1 MVADKTPSASPFV
14 RGFDLATFTQATD
27 LKKRILF
34 TLVALLVYRIGTFVP
49 LPGLNPD
56 VIAEVGRRNMGGLLG
71 MFDMFSGGALGRMT
85 ILALGLMPYI
95 SASIII
101 QLFTVISPTLE
112 ALKKEGE
119 SGRRRLSQYTR
130 YLTVFIAF
138 IHSYAA
144 CTALMSHPAT
154 ASAVVIG
161 KLFFVVAIPSI
172 IGGTLFLM
180 WLGEQI
186 TSRGIGNGASMIIF
200 AGIVANLPRAA
211 MNALEMGKTG
221 ALSPTMLFLVLVVIV
236 AAIGFVVF
244 MERAQRRI
252 TIHYPQRQAS
262 IGRGNLQDSTHLPL
276 KLNSS
281 GVIPPIFASALL
293 MLPAAVV
300 GFVGGDLA
308 QIASRYLSPTH
319 PLYNIIYVG
328 LLVFFAFF
336 YTAIVFNPTETAENL
351 RKAGGFIPGVRPG
364 QHTAA
369 YLDTVL
375 TRLTVVGSAYLV
387 VICLLPQILIAKMS
401 VPFYFGGTNILI
413 VVSVTIETVSQVYT
427 HLLAHQY
434 QGVLRKA
441 RNKTRMK

>member
-1 MVADKTPSASPFV
+1 MASGKEGASPFA
-14 RGFDLATFTQATD
+14 RGFDFSTFSQATD

-34 TLVALLVYRIGTFVP
+34 TLAALFIYRLGTFVP

-56 VIAEVGRRNMGGLLG
+56 IIAEVGRRNMGGLLG

-85 ILALGLMPYI
+85 IFALGLMPYI

-101 QLFTVISPTLE
+101 QLFTVIAPTLE

-138 IHSYAA
+138 IHSYGI
-144 CTALMSHPAT
+144 CVTLMSASAT
-154 ASAVVIG
+154 AGAIVIG
-161 KLFFVVAIPSI
+161 KLFFVVAIPSL

-180 WLGEQI
+180 WVGEQV
-186 TSRGIGNGASMIIF
+186 TSRGIGNGASLIIF
-200 AGIVANLPRAA
+200 AGIVANLPRAV

-221 ALSPTMLFLVLVVIV
+221 ALSPTMLFLIGVVIV
-236 AAIGFVVF
+236 AAIAFVVF
-244 MERAQRRI
+244 IERAQRRI
-252 TIHYPQRQAS
+252 PIHYPQRQSS
-262 IGRGNLQDSTHLPL
+262 IGKGNMQDSTHLPL

-281 GVIPPIFASALL
+281 GVIPPIFASSLL
-293 MLPAAVV
+293 LLPATIIS
-300 GFVGGDLA
+300 FVGGEWG
-308 QIASRYLSPTH
+308 QVISPYLSPTH
-319 PLYNIIYVG
+319 PVYNIIYVT

-336 YTAIVFNPTETAENL
+336 YTAIIFNPSETAENL

-364 QHTAA
+364 QHTAQ
-369 YLDTVL
+369 YLDSIL
-375 TRLTVVGSAYLV
+375 TRLTVIGSAYLV
-387 VICLLPQILIAKMS
+387 VICLLPQVLIAKMS

-413 VVSVTIETVSQVYT
+413 IVSVTIETVSQVYT

-441 RNKTRMK
+441 RNKGRIK

>member
-1 MVADKTPSASPFV
+1 MATKKTESTSPFA
-14 RGFDLATFTQATD
+14 RGFDLATFAQATD

-34 TLVALLVYRIGTFVP
+34 TLIALFVYRVGTFVP

-71 MFDMFSGGALGRMT
+71 MFDLFSGGALSRMT

-154 ASAVVIG
+154 AGAVVIG

-186 TSRGIGNGASMIIF
+186 TSRGIGNGASLIIF

-221 ALSPTMLFLVLVVIV
+221 TLSPTMLFLILVVIV
-236 AAIGFVVF
+236 VAIAFVVF

-252 TIHYPQRQAS
+252 TIHYPQRQS
-262 IGRGNLQDSTHLPL
+262 SVGRGNMQDSTHLPL

-281 GVIPPIFASALL
+281 GVIPPIFAGALL
-293 MLPAAVV
+293 MLPAAIIS
-300 GFVGGDLA
+300 FVGGEWA
-308 QIASRYLSPTH
+308 QVASQYLSPSH
-319 PLYNIIYVG
+319 PLYNVVYVG

-336 YTAIVFNPTETAENL
+336 YTAIVFNPTETSENL

-364 QHTAA
+364 QHTAT

-387 VICLLPQILIAKMS
+387 VICLLPQVLVAK
-401 VPFYFGGTNILI
+401 
-413 VVSVTIETVSQVYT
+413 
-427 HLLAHQY
+427 
-434 QGVLRKA
+434 
-441 RNKTRMK
+441 